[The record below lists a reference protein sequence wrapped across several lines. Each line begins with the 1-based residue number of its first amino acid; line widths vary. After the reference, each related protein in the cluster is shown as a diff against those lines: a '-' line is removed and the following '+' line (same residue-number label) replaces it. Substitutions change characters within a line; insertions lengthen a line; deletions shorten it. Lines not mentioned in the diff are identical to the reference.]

1 MTALARNAKQ
11 GQQQL
16 TQTHTEIEENFN
28 FLLYIPDNID
38 TLHRVQNSVK
48 SHNLAAIIK
57 AMAAAQCRTIA
68 Q

>member
-16 TQTHTEIEENFN
+16 TQAHTEIEENFN
-28 FLLYIPDNID
+28 FLLPDNID